1 MDNKL
6 RLKQVRNLEELIR
19 FRIKTVSKNLVE
31 DGTLVNSLSKQNGLY
46 ELRKVVDPLLTTTAL
61 PAVIRQKPHNSLRS
75 KT

>member
-1 MDNKL
+1 MRHVYECKMDNKL

-19 FRIKTVSKNLVE
+19 FRIKTVSENLVE

-61 PAVIRQKPHNSLRS
+61 PAVIR
-75 KT
+75 